1 MGMRGL
7 KGGLIMN
14 ITKLIELLPDSVKPD
29 IADFVQV
36 KMKDGKMGTRV
47 LLDRLLTDTEK
58 QAMKSK
64 HFVGLDCVACHR
76 YAPEIKK
83 SYFYVV

>member
-1 MGMRGL
+1 
-7 KGGLIMN
+7 MN

-36 KMKDGKMGTRV
+36 KMKDGKIGTRV

-76 YAPEIKK
+76 YVPEIKK

>member
-1 MGMRGL
+1 
-7 KGGLIMN
+7 MN
-14 ITKLIELLPDSVKPD
+14 IAKLIELLPDSVKPD

-36 KMKDGKMGTRV
+36 KMKDGKIGIRV

-64 HFVGLDCVACHR
+64 HFAGLDCVACHR

>member
-1 MGMRGL
+1 
-7 KGGLIMN
+7 MN

-29 IADFVQV
+29 TVDFVQV
-36 KMKDGKMGTRV
+36 KMKDGKTGTRV

-64 HFVGLDCVACHR
+64 HFVGLDCVVCHR

>member
-1 MGMRGL
+1 
-7 KGGLIMN
+7 MN
-14 ITKLIELLPDSVKPD
+14 IAKLIELLPDSVKPD
-29 IADFVQV
+29 TVDFVKV
-36 KMKDGKMGTRV
+36 KMKDGKTGTRV

-64 HFVGLDCVACHR
+64 HFGGLDCGAGHR
-76 YAPEIKK
+76 YGPEIKK

>member
-1 MGMRGL
+1 
-7 KGGLIMN
+7 MN
-14 ITKLIELLPDSVKPD
+14 IAKLIELLPDSVKPD
-29 IADFVQV
+29 TIDFTPVR
-36 KMKDGKMGTRV
+36 MKDGRTGTRV

>member
-1 MGMRGL
+1 
-7 KGGLIMN
+7 MN
-14 ITKLIELLPDSVKPD
+14 ITKLIELLPDSVKTD
-29 IADFVQV
+29 TVGFVQV
-36 KMKDGKMGTRV
+36 KMKDGKIGTRV

-64 HFVGLDCVACHR
+64 HFVGIDCVTFHR

-83 SYFYVV
+83 SYFYIV

>member
-1 MGMRGL
+1 
-7 KGGLIMN
+7 MN
-14 ITKLIELLPDSVKPD
+14 ITKSIELLPDSVKPD
-29 IADFVQV
+29 TVDFVQV
-36 KMKDGKMGTRV
+36 KMKDGKTGTRV

-58 QAMKSK
+58 QAMTNK
-64 HFVGLDCVACHR
+64 HFIGLDCVACHR

>member
-1 MGMRGL
+1 MGMCGL
-7 KGGLIMN
+7 KGGLIMD

-36 KMKDGKMGTRV
+36 KMKDGKIGIRV

-58 QAMKSK
+58 QSMINK

>member
-1 MGMRGL
+1 
-7 KGGLIMN
+7 MN

-29 IADFVQV
+29 TVDFVQV

-64 HFVGLDCVACHR
+64 HFVGLDCIAQHR
-76 YAPEIKK
+76 YAPEIKR

>member
-1 MGMRGL
+1 
-7 KGGLIMN
+7 MN

-64 HFVGLDCVACHR
+64 HFVGLDCVVCHR

>member
-1 MGMRGL
+1 
-7 KGGLIMN
+7 MN

>member
-1 MGMRGL
+1 
-7 KGGLIMN
+7 MN
-14 ITKLIELLPDSVKPD
+14 ITKLIELLPDSVK
-29 IADFVQV
+29 ADTVDFIQV
-36 KMKDGKMGTRV
+36 RMKDVKTGTRV

-58 QAMKSK
+58 QEMKSK

>member
-1 MGMRGL
+1 
-7 KGGLIMN
+7 MN
-14 ITKLIELLPDSVKPD
+14 IAKLIELLPDSVKPD
-29 IADFVQV
+29 AVDFVQV
-36 KMKDGKMGTRV
+36 RMKDGKTGTRV

-76 YAPEIKK
+76 YAQEIKK